1 VNDDAAPQAAG
12 WASLVDRLWRLFARP
27 RLTVILLVCVAGV
40 LALSAIIPQPPPNI
54 EDPLVRSQWLA
65 GVPSSVRPAVERLYA
80 FGLFDLLDSIWLRL
94 PLVFLLSHALV
105 MLASRGP
112 SIWRRVRQSPA
123 KVSRL
128 GKSFDLDLAW
138 PGPAEDVQRQTTS
151 RLETAGYRILFP
163 PDDNASEREQE
174 SFVAQRWRW
183 SWLGLAGIYLGLGL
197 LSAGL
202 VLESWLGQV
211 QELRLE
217 PDEPTP
223 LTVSAVNVPIL
234 VLEEVEAQGGNP
246 LGPVR
251 GIALVRVLTGVGE
264 TKSWGLRLHSGQL
277 LEGRWITLADLRPR
291 VEVTALDEASGENV
305 LLQPFFPRVPA
316 QERVRLPLI
325 GDPESQLVGVPSEN
339 VTLHMAIQE
348 NAAGQAGPGATPERG
363 EAQGEEGHLEP
374 VFFLSFFRGA
384 EALPSQAEYVHSG
397 QEVTFE
403 GVRYLVTFSYDA
415 TLRIRSS
422 LWWIVIGIG
431 WGLTALSFIALT
443 VMPPVY
449 VQGNV
454 SPVGKGSR
462 IALTVDVLGDEQRS
476 QGELR
481 TLITSEV

>member
-12 WASLVDRLWRLFARP
+12 WASPVDRLWRLFAWP
-27 RLTVILLVCVAGV
+27 RLTVILLVWVAVV

-65 GVPSSVRPAVERLYA
+65 SVPSSVRPTVERLYA
-80 FGLFDLLDSIWLRL
+80 FGLFDLLDSVWLRL

-112 SIWRRVRQSPA
+112 SIWRRVWQSPV

-128 GKSFDLDLAW
+128 GKSFDLDRAW
-138 PGPAEDVQRQTTS
+138 PEPAEEVQRQTTS
-151 RLETAGYRILFP
+151 RLGKAGYHILFP
-163 PDDNASEREQE
+163 PDENNSKREQE
-174 SFVAQRWRW
+174 SIVAQRWRW

-202 VLESWLGQV
+202 ILESWLGQV
-211 QELRLE
+211 QELHLE
-217 PDEPTP
+217 PDEPTALP
-223 LTVSAVNVPIL
+223 VSAVNVPSF
-234 VLEEVEAQGGNP
+234 VLEEVDARGDNP

-251 GIALVRVLTGVGE
+251 PLALVRVVTGVGE
-264 TKSWGLRLHSGQL
+264 SKSWGLRLHSGQL
-277 LEGRWITLADLRPR
+277 LHGRWITLADVRPR
-291 VEVTALDEASGENV
+291 MEVTAVDEESGENV

-316 QERVRLPLI
+316 QERARLPLN

-339 VTLHMAIQE
+339 VTLHVAIQE
-348 NAAGQAGPGATPERG
+348 NAAGQAGPGLPERD
-363 EAQGEEGHLEP
+363 EAQGEEGHPEP
-374 VFFLSFFRGA
+374 TFFLSFFRGA
-384 EALPSQAEYVHSG
+384 EPLPSQSEYVHSG

-422 LWWIVIGIG
+422 LWWIVIGAG

-443 VMPPVY
+443 VMPPVH
-449 VQGNV
+449 VQGDV
-454 SPVGKGSR
+454 EPVGKGSR

-481 TLITSEV
+481 ALITPDV